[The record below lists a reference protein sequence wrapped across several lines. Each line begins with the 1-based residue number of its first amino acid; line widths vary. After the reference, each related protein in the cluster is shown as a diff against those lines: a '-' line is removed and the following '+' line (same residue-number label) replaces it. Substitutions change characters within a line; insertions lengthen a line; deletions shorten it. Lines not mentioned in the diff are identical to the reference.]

1 MHENGAY
8 IIFELADKLLKFK
21 CTYAIIVL
29 NNGYVTTNS

>member
-1 MHENGAY
+1 MRHENGAH

-29 NNGYVTTNS
+29 NNNLDGE